1 MDRYKEGM
9 ELYYRGEY
17 EKASELFIEL
27 LNQDNTHHKAWNALG
42 VCLKNLGDIKQAKDC
57 FENAVRLSPKNVTYN
72 RSLNLIGKEL
82 PEEESNAG
90 ESPESIKHK
99 KTYSYQTDKTEV
111 ICLILGLFLLGV
123 YLFSLM
129 FTSIITSPAREFIG
143 LGGMLFFF
151 FFVSAS
157 IFKTFVQCRIPIR
170 LILFVGLIVTLIIL
184 FVKYILDNFGAH

>member
-1 MDRYKEGM
+1 MN
-9 ELYYRGEY
+9 LYYRGEY

-27 LNQDNTHHKAWNALG
+27 LNKDNTHHKAWNALG

-57 FENAVRLSPKNVTYN
+57 FENAVRLSPENSTYN
-72 RSLNLIGKEL
+72 RSLKFIGKEL
-82 PEEESNAG
+82 PEKESNAD
-90 ESPESIKHK
+90 EHPKRRKNK
-99 KTYSYQTDKTEV
+99 KAYSYQTDKTEV

-129 FTSIITSPAREFIG
+129 FDSIIASPTREFIG
-143 LGGMLFFF
+143 FGGMLFFF

-170 LILFVGLIVTLIIL
+170 LILFVGLIVTLTVL
-184 FVKYILDNFGAH
+184 FVKYILDNFGVH